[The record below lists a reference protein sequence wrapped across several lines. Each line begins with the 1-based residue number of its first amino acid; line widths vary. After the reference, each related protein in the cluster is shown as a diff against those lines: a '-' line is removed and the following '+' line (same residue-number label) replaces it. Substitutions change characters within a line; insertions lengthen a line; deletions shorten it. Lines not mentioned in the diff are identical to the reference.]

1 MKDDLSSIILIVGF
15 VGVTIYLLYAYQQ
28 KQLQKTPLQEIEDD
42 IGDMLSGIGSF
53 FNNFEF
59 NSDSGDPTDDSNVFI
74 PTM

>member
-15 VGVTIYLLYAYQQ
+15 VGVTIYLIYAYQQ
-28 KQLQKTPLQEIEDD
+28 KQQQKTPLQTFEDD
-42 IGDMLSGIGSF
+42 VNDMLSGIGNF

-59 NSDSGDPTDDSNVFI
+59 NSDSGDPSDSSDVFI